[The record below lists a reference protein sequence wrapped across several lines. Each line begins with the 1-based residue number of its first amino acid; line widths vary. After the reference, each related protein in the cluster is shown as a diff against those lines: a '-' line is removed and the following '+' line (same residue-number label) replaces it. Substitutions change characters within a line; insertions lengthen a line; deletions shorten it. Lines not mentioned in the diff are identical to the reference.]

1 MGHNCNLTLKNLITK
16 LLGIVVL
23 GLLLSTNA
31 FAGKVKP
38 GSGPLKFTEKE
49 VRDFHIYI
57 TSKLNGDL
65 IKKCDVEGF
74 SFGFSS
80 KPVYASHYLVTGTY
94 KRIFSWGDDS
104 NRPPEKGLCSGPSC
118 TYFAKKNKIVWKGAK
133 TRISRKTTF
142 GELKVILKDLGFY
155 DGPISEEDKSIARQC
170 E

>member
-1 MGHNCNLTLKNLITK
+1 MKK

-23 GLLLSTNA
+23 GLLLSGNA
-31 FAGKVKP
+31 YAGKVKP
-38 GSGPLKFTEKE
+38 GSGTLKFTEKE

-74 SFGFSS
+74 TFNFSG
-80 KPVYASHYLVTGTY
+80 KPVYMSHYNVMGSY
-94 KRIFSWGDDS
+94 KTMFSWGTNEQANLAPGEDF
-104 NRPPEKGLCSGPSC
+104 CSGPHC
-118 TYFAKKNKIVWKGAK
+118 KYFAKRNKIVWKGAK
-133 TRISRKTTF
+133 TKLSRKITF

-155 DGPISEEDKSIARQC
+155 DGTPSEEDNRLLKQC

>member
-1 MGHNCNLTLKNLITK
+1 MLGFLI
-16 LLGIVVL
+16 
-23 GLLLSTNA
+23 SSYA

-80 KPVYASHYLVTGTY
+80 IPVYSSNYLVTGTY

-104 NRPPEKGLCSGPSC
+104 NTPPEKGICSGPSC

-155 DGPISEEDKSIARQC
+155 DGTPTEDENRILKQC